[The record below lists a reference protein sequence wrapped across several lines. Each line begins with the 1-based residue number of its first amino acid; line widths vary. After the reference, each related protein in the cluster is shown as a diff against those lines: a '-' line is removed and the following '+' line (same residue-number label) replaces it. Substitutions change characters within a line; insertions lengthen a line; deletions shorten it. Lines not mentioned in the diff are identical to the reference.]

1 MLYVTTRGKY
11 DAFTAA
17 RTMNLD
23 RGPDGG
29 LFIPFRL
36 PQLTRDEIIALGSK
50 TFGQNVADILN
61 LFFST
66 RLSGWDV
73 DMTIGRSPV

>member
-1 MLYVTTRGKY
+1 MEGDGKVLYVTTRSKH
-11 DAFTAA
+11 DAYTAA

-36 PQLTRDEIIALGSK
+36 PQFSLEQIAELG
-50 TFGQNVADILN
+50 
-61 LFFST
+61 
-66 RLSGWDV
+66 
-73 DMTIGRSPV
+73 